1 MNNFCLLPRFFD
13 DPYYLP
19 RSDIFASIWHESSLS
34 CHRTRKSQISHS
46 AVMIRRAI
54 DIRVRPGISTLQEI
68 SADLDDADSTLVEW
82 EIVPRDLCEY

>member
-1 MNNFCLLPRFFD
+1 
-13 DPYYLP
+13 
-19 RSDIFASIWHESSLS
+19 
-34 CHRTRKSQISHS
+34 
-46 AVMIRRAI
+46 MIRRAI